1 MIKKMSRKSIL
12 ELDATEVRKFFLKHE
27 SYCNISLPK
36 YFSFSELLE
45 KISNKYSGKN
55 LLNDFCKTKSAIGEL
70 DDVNHL
76 LYTNKDG
83 KLSWRPFQV
92 INPLVYVALV
102 HEITK
107 QINWEKL
114 QARFKKFSKNE
125 KIECLSIPVQSENK
139 QSDKAQ

>member
-1 MIKKMSRKSIL
+1 M
-12 ELDATEVRKFFLKHE
+12 
-27 SYCNISLPK
+27 
-36 YFSFSELLE
+36 
-45 KISNKYSGKN
+45 
-55 LLNDFCKTKSAIGEL
+55 

>member
-1 MIKKMSRKSIL
+1 MKEMIKKMSRKSIL
-12 ELDATEVRKFFLKHE
+12 ELNATEVRKFFLKYE

-55 LLNDFCKTKSAIGEL
+55 LLNDFCKTKSAIGGL

-83 KLSWRPFQV
+83 KLSWRPV
-92 INPLVYVALV
+92 SS
-102 HEITK
+102 HK
-107 QINWEKL
+107 S
-114 QARFKKFSKNE
+114 FSLCG
-125 KIECLSIPVQSENK
+125 IST
-139 QSDKAQ
+139 